1 MPEVEIGDPQAELA
15 ALVGLAP
22 VKQQVRRLVAE
33 ATADQLRRNAGM
45 PDRHRS
51 RHIVFTGNPG
61 TAKTTVARLLA
72 RIYAQLGTLSRG
84 HLVEASR
91 VDLVGQ
97 YIGQTAPKV
106 RRIFN
111 RAIGG
116 VLFIDEAHSLIPRD
130 SHRDFGVEAVSTL
143 LKLMEDRR
151 DEVVVI
157 VAGYPNEMEAFMAS
171 NPGLASRFPK
181 TLTFDDYDDD
191 ELFEIF
197 ALIAAEHGFELG
209 AGVEEQ
215 VRGLIPNPH
224 PPGFGN
230 GRFMRNLFE
239 EATSI
244 QAERLI
250 DLPVLTPEIIRT
262 LLPEDL
268 PTEAPADPRRLQGM
282 YL

>member
-1 MPEVEIGDPQAELA
+1 
-15 ALVGLAP
+15 
-22 VKQQVRRLVAE
+22 
-33 ATADQLRRNAGM
+33 
-45 PDRHRS
+45 
-51 RHIVFTGNPG
+51 
-61 TAKTTVARLLA
+61 
-72 RIYAQLGTLSRG
+72 
-84 HLVEASR
+84 
-91 VDLVGQ
+91 
-97 YIGQTAPKV
+97 
-106 RRIFN
+106 
-111 RAIGG
+111 
-116 VLFIDEAHSLIPRD
+116 
-130 SHRDFGVEAVSTL
+130 
-143 LKLMEDRR
+143 MEDRR

-181 TLTFDDYDDD
+181 TLTFDNYDDD

-209 AGVEEQ
+209 PGVEEQ
-215 VRGLIPNPH
+215 VRGLIPDPH

-250 DLPVLTPEIIRT
+250 DLPTLTPEIIRT

-268 PTEAPADPRRLQGM
+268 PADAPADPRRLQGM

>member
-1 MPEVEIGDPQAELA
+1 
-15 ALVGLAP
+15 
-22 VKQQVRRLVAE
+22 
-33 ATADQLRRNAGM
+33 
-45 PDRHRS
+45 
-51 RHIVFTGNPG
+51 
-61 TAKTTVARLLA
+61 
-72 RIYAQLGTLSRG
+72 
-84 HLVEASR
+84 
-91 VDLVGQ
+91 
-97 YIGQTAPKV
+97 
-106 RRIFN
+106 
-111 RAIGG
+111 
-116 VLFIDEAHSLIPRD
+116 
-130 SHRDFGVEAVSTL
+130 
-143 LKLMEDRR
+143 MEDRR

-181 TLTFDDYDDD
+181 TLTFDNYDDD

-197 ALIAAEHGFELG
+197 ALIAAQHGFELG
-209 AGVEEQ
+209 AGVEER
-215 VRGLIPNPH
+215 VRGLIPDPH

-250 DLPVLTPEIIRT
+250 DLPLLTPEIIRT